1 MKYHQYLT
9 VSSVSDSPNRVSAMA
24 APYKVSS
31 VSNSPIRVS
40 AMTAPMRSRTSSA
53 SRPQIVELPAHGTP
67 DFVHRVHAEPH
78 AAPLV
83 SLTHS
88 PDNLP
93 RSRSST
99 NFAAT
104 CVPPA
109 PRSHFDAF
117 FGRPAAPVTPRT
129 PIDCPAVGL
138 LAARHSVPSLLE
150 VQGRPYDVGP
160 DARLEAVLAVLTR
173 GDQGQILNEGA
184 SRCGTL

>member
-1 MKYHQYLT
+1 
-9 VSSVSDSPNRVSAMA
+9 
-24 APYKVSS
+24 
-31 VSNSPIRVS
+31 
-40 AMTAPMRSRTSSA
+40 MTAPMRSRTSSA
-53 SRPQIVELPAHGTP
+53 SRSQIVELPAHGAP
-67 DFVHRVHAEPH
+67 DFVHRVHTEPH
-78 AAPLV
+78 AA
-83 SLTHS
+83 LTHS

-117 FGRPAAPVTPRT
+117 FGWTAAPVTPKT
-129 PIDCPAVGL
+129 PIDCGPAVGL

>member
-1 MKYHQYLT
+1 MCTTSRGVVKLIRYMDMKYHQYLT
-9 VSSVSDSPNRVSAMA
+9 VSSV
-24 APYKVSS
+24 
-31 VSNSPIRVS
+31 
-40 AMTAPMRSRTSSA
+40 
-53 SRPQIVELPAHGTP
+53 TP